1 MKIPYVYIATTVI
14 GAIVVF
20 CVRIIRKTKEINK
33 HPMMRLLHF
42 MRKVIREVEGISDRD
57 MDAYI
62 HIVLYSLDRIISRT
76 ENMRTWTLR
85 SARKQEAR
93 KTMTLLLKDSI
104 IDYYSFI
111 INDKEAKMYLENLP
125 NDRLRLLSGRADPY
139 NYIGDELRITPNDE
153 LRMTPKQH
161 MKRLLDSARGIIEEM
176 ERIAEH
182 PDTKEY
188 LNQVLYWLD
197 CIIHRDEKRS
207 ITDPFGRKQK
217 AQKTAA
223 IVFKHLIVG
232 VHKSYY

>member
-20 CVRIIRKTKEINK
+20 CVRLIRKRKEINK
-33 HPMMRLLHF
+33 HPMMCLLHC
-42 MRKVIREVEGISDRD
+42 MRKVIREIEGISDRD

-62 HIVLYSLDRIISRT
+62 HIVLYSLERIISRT
-76 ENMRTWTLR
+76 ENRRSWTRR

-93 KTMTLLLKDSI
+93 KIAALSLNDSI

-111 INDKEAKMYLENLP
+111 INDEEAKMYLENLP
-125 NDRLRLLSGRADPY
+125 YDRIRLLSGRADPY
-139 NYIGDELRITPNDE
+139 DYIDDE

-161 MKRLLDSARGIIEEM
+161 MERLLDSALVIIKEIEPDHRGTN
-176 ERIAEH
+176 
-182 PDTKEY
+182 DY

-197 CIIHRDEKRS
+197 CIIHRDEKRHM
-207 ITDPFGRKQK
+207 TDPFGRKQK

-223 IVFKHLIVG
+223 LALKCFIIQLN
-232 VHKSYY
+232 

>member
-1 MKIPYVYIATTVI
+1 MKISYVYIATTVI

-20 CVRIIRKTKEINK
+20 CVRLIRKTKEINK
-33 HPMMRLLHF
+33 HPMMRLLHC
-42 MRKVIREVEGISDRD
+42 MRKIIKEVEGISDRD

-76 ENMRTWTLR
+76 ENRRSWTRR

-93 KTMTLLLKDSI
+93 KIAALLLNDSI

-111 INDKEAKMYLENLP
+111 INDEEAKMEEKKFLENLP
-125 NDRLRLLSGRADPY
+125 YGRLRLLSGRADPY
-139 NYIGDELRITPNDE
+139 DYIDDE

-161 MKRLLDSARGIIEEM
+161 MERLLNSARVIIKEI
-176 ERIAEH
+176 ERIPEH

-197 CIIHRDEKRS
+197 RIIHRAEERPM
-207 ITDPFGRKQK
+207 TDPFGRKQK

-223 IVFKHLIVG
+223 IALKHLIIQLN
-232 VHKSYY
+232 